1 MALRGRVVG
10 VQRLNVQQ
18 HSGPADVLIL
28 LYISGKRV
36 AADKPRGDLHNNVV
50 GEPGARFLK
59 TS

>member
-28 LYISGKRV
+28 LYISEKSCSSQ
-36 AADKPRGDLHNNVV
+36 AAR
-50 GEPGARFLK
+50 
-59 TS
+59 